1 MATNDDFMN
10 DALKRMVDSQ
20 LRPNKVTDP
29 RILDAMRRL
38 RRDQFLP
45 ASLRA
50 QACSDQNVPLAPGR
64 VLAQPMV
71 LARLVQA
78 AEPVAGETAL
88 VVGAGTGYAAALLAA
103 LGCQVTALEEA
114 GALADLAKTALAAQ
128 APSVTLVTG
137 PLTGFW
143 PAGAPYD
150 LILIDGAVTEVP
162 AAVAAQLKSGTGRL
176 MAILGGGPSARAVLG
191 TATPGGV
198 SVRAIF
204 DCICPVLPAFAPAPA
219 FAF

>member
-137 PLTGFW
+137 PLTSINPRTIAIRASAAVQSRRT
-143 PAGAPYD
+143 PAG
-150 LILIDGAVTEVP
+150 
-162 AAVAAQLKSGTGRL
+162 R
-176 MAILGGGPSARAVLG
+176 
-191 TATPGGV
+191 
-198 SVRAIF
+198 
-204 DCICPVLPAFAPAPA
+204 
-219 FAF
+219 

>member
-1 MATNDDFMN
+1 M
-10 DALKRMVDSQ
+10 SQ
-20 LRPNKVTDP
+20 RT
-29 RILDAMRRL
+29 RR
-38 RRDQFLP
+38 RSGWFAACA
-45 ASLRA
+45 ASLLACAAVRGAPPDMAQTRA
-50 QACSDQNVPLAPGR
+50 AWNQPATPFRVIGDVYYVGTDELASWLIR
-64 VLAQPMV
+64 
-71 LARLVQA
+71 
-78 AEPVAGETAL
+78 T
-88 VVGAGTGYAAALLAA
+88 
-103 LGCQVTALEEA
+103 
-114 GALADLAKTALAAQ
+114 
-128 APSVTLVTG
+128 
-137 PLTGFW
+137 
-143 PAGAPYD
+143 PAG